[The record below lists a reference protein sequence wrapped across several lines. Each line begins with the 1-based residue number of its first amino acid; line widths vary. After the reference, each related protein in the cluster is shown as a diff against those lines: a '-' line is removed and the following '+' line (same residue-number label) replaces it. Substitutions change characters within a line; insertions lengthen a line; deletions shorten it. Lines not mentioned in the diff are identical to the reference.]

1 MPNSTLIRIGKLKYA
16 EVDVERDDL
25 DPLLIL
31 TTATDD
37 SDTQARFLLA
47 PYAAAELEQTCH
59 LHEFMYG
66 ANQAV
71 HNPTDI
77 LEAAEKIG
85 PDELLMLGQP
95 VAEGDPCV
103 RDASQSQAPS

>member
-59 LHEFMYG
+59 LREFLYG
-66 ANQAV
+66 MAQIRLF
-71 HNPTDI
+71 PTPLI
-77 LEAAEKIG
+77 FWK
-85 PDELLMLGQP
+85 PP
-95 VAEGDPCV
+95 K
-103 RDASQSQAPS
+103 R